1 MSVRIEHDT
10 FGEIE
15 VPGDKYWGAQ
25 TERSKR
31 NFPVGKE
38 RMPIEVV
45 YGFAQKTRLANHE
58 LGKLSDAKKMQ
69 SFTLVI

>member
-15 VPGDKYWGAQ
+15 VPGDKFWGAQ

-45 YGFAQKTRLANHE
+45 YGFAQLKR
-58 LGKLSDAKKMQ
+58 GRR
-69 SFTLVI
+69 

>member
-15 VPGDKYWGAQ
+15 VPGDKFWGAQ

-31 NFPVGKE
+31 NFPVGKN
-38 RMPIEVV
+38 VC
-45 YGFAQKTRLANHE
+45 RLKWFMGLHN
-58 LGKLSDAKKMQ
+58 
-69 SFTLVI
+69 